1 VGDVKF
7 SGMVLETAK
16 KVTYVIDIQRVIMRK
31 LVLGVANGVMKVDG
45 EPIYHAN
52 NMRVGLFSE
61 DQAP

>member
-1 VGDVKF
+1 
-7 SGMVLETAK
+7 
-16 KVTYVIDIQRVIMRK
+16 
-31 LVLGVANGVMKVDG
+31 MKVDG